1 MKETDIKKGAEIEA
15 EHLESLKKYL
25 KPGVNLK
32 TVARTIAKDHLNE
45 NKDYYNTLKAI
56 GLKDSKS
63 NYAIHKT
70 APPYNKEGK
79 TNFNI
84 RNKPG
89 VYIIYKL
96 TASGRQALK
105 YVGFSRSDVYKAL
118 YRHLQEW
125 KDPKQ
130 TRVTFKQYNNI
141 RVKVIY
147 CKNGQIAKKL
157 EGALILKYKP
167 LRNINKYADF
177 IIDESERKILKE
189 LGQIKPGIYELEG
202 DLPF

>member
-1 MKETDIKKGAEIEA
+1 MIKLIKLKRKNSRLASEPSGLSET
-15 EHLESLKKYL
+15 
-25 KPGVNLK
+25 
-32 TVARTIAKDHLNE
+32 RTPFVVH
-45 NKDYYNTLKAI
+45 KA
-56 GLKDSKS
+56 S
-63 NYAIHKT
+63 A
-70 APPYNKEGK
+70 PYNKEGK
-79 TNFNI
+79 TTFNI

-89 VYIIYKL
+89 VYLIYKK

-125 KDPKQ
+125 KDPSQ
-130 TRVTFKQYNNI
+130 TRITFKQYNNLL
-141 RVKVIY
+141 VKVIY
-147 CKNGQIAKKL
+147 CRSGEIAKKL

-167 LRNINKYADF
+167 IRNINKYKDF
-177 IIDESERKILKE
+177 ITDETDRALLKK